1 MHSRASVAFCRSVLA
16 RDSGTTRTS
25 HVKSPASRLLHS
37 SQILAALAIATL
49 TLTARAANEP
59 IVTLW
64 PAPAGEVPPEK
75 VRITEKGEHV
85 VSSVHQPS
93 LTVYLPAAGT
103 ATGAAMIVCPGG
115 GHRELWMD
123 HEGYAVAQWLADHGI
138 AAFVL
143 KYRLAREQG
152 STYRVDVEALA
163 DAQRALRTV
172 RSRATEWG
180 VDPARVGIM
189 GFSAGGEL
197 AALAS
202 ARGTDGSPDAAD
214 PLDRLSSRVAFQ
226 ALVYP
231 GNSKSIQPAKDAPP
245 AFLVCG
251 YDDRPDISAGLAEV
265 YLRFKAAGVPTELH
279 IYTGAGHGFGLRPT
293 KLPIG
298 EWPDR
303 LRAWLDERGFL
314 TAAK

>member
-1 MHSRASVAFCRSVLA
+1 MKRFLALSSVLCLLSSVSLA
-16 RDSGTTRTS
+16 
-25 HVKSPASRLLHS
+25 HASDH
-37 SQILAALAIATL
+37 
-49 TLTARAANEP
+49 P
-59 IVTLW
+59 IVPLW
-64 PAPAGEVPPEK
+64 PTPAGETIPEK
-75 VRITEKGEHV
+75 VRVTEKGEHV

-93 LTVYLPAAGT
+93 LTVFRPAAGT

-115 GHRELWMD
+115 GHRELWVD

-143 KYRLAREQG
+143 KYRLAREPG
-152 STYRVDVEALA
+152 SAYRVDVEALA
-163 DAQRALRTV
+163 DAQRAIRTV
-172 RSRATEWG
+172 RSRAIEWG

-202 ARGTDGSPDAAD
+202 ARGADGAPDAAD

-231 GNSKSIQPAKDAPP
+231 GNSKSIQPTKETPP

-251 YDDRPDISAGLAEV
+251 YDDRPDISSGLAEV
-265 YLRFKAAGVPTELH
+265 YLRFKQAGVPAELH
-279 IYTGAGHGFGLRPT
+279 IYTGVGHGFGLRPT
-293 KLPIG
+293 SLPAG
-298 EWPDR
+298 EWPER
-303 LRAWLDERGFL
+303 LRAWLNERGFL
-314 TAAK
+314 NAAK

>member
-1 MHSRASVAFCRSVLA
+1 MIPFR
-16 RDSGTTRTS
+16 
-25 HVKSPASRLLHS
+25 RLLLVLVLVLVLEKS
-37 SQILAALAIATL
+37 
-49 TLTARAANEP
+49 ARAADEP
-59 IVTLW
+59 VVTLW
-64 PAPAGEVPPEK
+64 PATATPGEAIPEK
-75 VRITEKGEHV
+75 VRITERGEHV
-85 VSSVHQPS
+85 VSSVHSPS
-93 LTVYLPAAGT
+93 LTVFLPAPGK
-103 ATGAAMIVCPGG
+103 ATGAAIVVCPGG

-143 KYRLAREQG
+143 KYRLARETG
-152 STYRVDVEALA
+152 STYRIDVEALA

-172 RSRATEWG
+172 RSRAAEWG
-180 VDPARVGIM
+180 VDPARLGIM

-202 ARGTDGSPDAAD
+202 ARGNDGQPDAAD
-214 PLDRLSSRVAFQ
+214 PLDRLSSRAAFQ

-231 GNSKSIQPAKDAPP
+231 GNSKSIQPAKDTPP

-251 YDDRPDISAGLAEV
+251 YDDRPDISAGLAEA
-265 YLRFKAAGVPTELH
+265 YLRFKSAGVPAELH

-293 KLPIG
+293 PLPVG

-303 LRAWLDERGFL
+303 LRAWLGERGL
-314 TAAK
+314 LSAK

>member
-1 MHSRASVAFCRSVLA
+1 MSSRRPLVLVLLLVLVLDQPAFAS
-16 RDSGTTRTS
+16 
-25 HVKSPASRLLHS
+25 
-37 SQILAALAIATL
+37 
-49 TLTARAANEP
+49 NEP
-59 IVTLW
+59 VVPLW
-64 PAPAGEVPPEK
+64 PAPAGEVIPEK
-75 VRITEKGEHV
+75 VRVTEKGEHV

-93 LTVYLPAAGT
+93 ITVFLPPAGT

-115 GHRELWMD
+115 GHRELWVD
-123 HEGYAVAQWLADHGI
+123 HEGYAVAQWLAAHGI
-138 AAFVL
+138 ASFVL
-143 KYRLAREQG
+143 KYRLAREEG

-163 DAQRALRTV
+163 DAQRALRMV

-202 ARGTDGSPDAAD
+202 ARGTDGPAEAAD

-231 GNSKSIQPAKDAPP
+231 GNSKSIQPAKDSPP

-251 YDDRPDISAGLAEV
+251 YDDRPDISSGLAEA
-265 YLRFKAAGVPTELH
+265 YLRFKAAGVPAELH
-279 IYTGAGHGFGLRPT
+279 IYTGIGHGFGLRPT
-293 KLPIG
+293 ALPVG

-303 LRAWLDERGFL
+303 LRAWLNERGFL
-314 TAAK
+314 TAK